1 VLTTETYST
10 NANGYCVV
18 CATVHT
24 LQCTALHA
32 CAQQGAAAAVGSAA
46 QYTLVEAPVAAVN
59 SASSSIK
66 SAVSS
71 ATDSVRSTVSNASNS
86 AVQQVSLHK
95 IHSLHYS
102 TQNT

>member
-1 VLTTETYST
+1 MLM
-10 NANGYCVV
+10 
-18 CATVHT
+18 ATVLYMKLYT

-32 CAQQGAAAAVGSAA
+32 CAQQGAAAAVSSAA

-71 ATDSVRSTVSNASNS
+71 ATDSVRRTVSNASNS
-86 AVQQVSLHK
+86 AVQQVVLYR
-95 IHSLHYS
+95 I
-102 TQNT
+102 